1 MPEIPQEIIDAGLSE
16 QYQIALDG
24 EMYDVIE
31 MLMQQVEIPEPPKE
45 ITIPEVISE
54 PDVGPL
60 AGKRDPFAKPYR
72 TPVEREEFPEGRP
85 QQAGLE
91 GGALEAEE
99 EALEAG
105 YYYSPRFKT
114 QQKLLEEGLSAEEV
128 DAFRRL
134 KDFYISEGDDV
145 ITAMQKAN
153 ASISIIT
160 GGYYTPAR
168 DRIATSEQEGFG
180 SDITEDIGK
189 APLAPEFGRTTER
202 GAFERQ
208 LVESPKRS

>member
-1 MPEIPQEIIDAGLSE
+1 M
-16 QYQIALDG
+16 
-24 EMYDVIE
+24 
-31 MLMQQVEIPEPPKE
+31 
-45 ITIPEVISE
+45 
-54 PDVGPL
+54 
-60 AGKRDPFAKPYR
+60 
-72 TPVEREEFPEGRP
+72 
-85 QQAGLE
+85 
-91 GGALEAEE
+91 EAEE

-114 QQKLLEEGLSAEEV
+114 QQKLLEEGLSADEV

-134 KDFYISEGDDV
+134 KDFYISEGNDV

-208 LVESPKRS
+208 LVESPKQVAERKSRRSAGARVEQRLNTSFGLQAYDIFFDENDVERPLAEKQQLLQDENIKGLPGRRG